1 MENIH
6 FLQVVTTNHKDSQFD
21 GNQTR
26 RHNFTLKYHIT
37 NNKQLVITTQTNT
50 KW

>member
-6 FLQVVTTNHKDSQFD
+6 FLQVATTNQKDSQLD

-26 RHNFTLKYHIT
+26 RHSFKLKYHIT
-37 NNKQLVITTQTNT
+37 NNKQLIITAQIN
-50 KW
+50 KK